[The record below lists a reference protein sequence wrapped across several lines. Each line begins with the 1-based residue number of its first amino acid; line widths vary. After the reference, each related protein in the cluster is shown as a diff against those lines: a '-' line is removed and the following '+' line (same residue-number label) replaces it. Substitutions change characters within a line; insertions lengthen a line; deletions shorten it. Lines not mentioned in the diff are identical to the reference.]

1 LLHRERNIA
10 HHNKFNEI
18 KLWANTM
25 GYKDKTRQY
34 FAAWIVVVNLVAF
47 SVVLIS
53 LSTLVAAAH
62 EDDVIQHMVAST
74 TTKRVD
80 DNLMLDLNLAN
91 FSGRTINVQSLSIN
105 GVALRSIDQSLA
117 DQASMEVSGSRAIQ
131 LPPEYSGSMFLAL
144 ELDLGRD
151 GTMTIPVV
159 VSN

>member
-1 LLHRERNIA
+1 
-10 HHNKFNEI
+10 
-18 KLWANTM
+18 M
-25 GYKDKTRQY
+25 GYTDKTRQY

-47 SVVLIS
+47 SAVLIS
-53 LSTLVAAAH
+53 LSTLTAVAH
-62 EDDVIQHMVAST
+62 EDDVHDDNVIEHVVAST

-91 FSGRTINVQSLSIN
+91 FSGKTINVQSLSIN
-105 GVALRSIDQSLA
+105 GVALRSIDQSLS

-131 LPPEYSGSMFLAL
+131 LPLEYSSSMFLAL